1 MVEEKVNTMKKYYGP
16 QTEMAVKNFPFHTSR
31 VQIEFIYAIVDVKR
45 AAAIAHKKVQELD
58 VEIADA
64 IVTACKEITSG
75 KHHEQFPLPY
85 FQGGAGTSIN
95 MNVNE
100 VIALRASEILQDKN
114 IKVHPNDHVNMGQ
127 STNDVNPSAL
137 KIAALRLGNKF
148 LESARELI
156 SSLKKKA
163 LEYKSMPKLG
173 RTHLQDAV
181 PITFGDEFQSWAD
194 ALSRDEAR
202 IKTVLSSFEEL
213 NLGGTAVG
221 NKINASEKY
230 ITHVYEELSN
240 ITGFHLRPGENLMS
254 LTSSQTDFCALS
266 QAITLF
272 CLDASRI
279 ASDLRILSSGPNGGI
294 GEIVLQEL
302 QPGSSI
308 MPGKVN
314 PVLPES
320 VNQLYFLVS
329 GNNLT
334 IEHCAHGSQLELGV
348 MVPILLESLLS
359 TLKVSTEVLENFTRQ
374 CIDTLSIDAEKARL
388 NLEKS
393 TAYAT
398 LLVPTFGYDTVSSIV
413 KESIKTG
420 KSIRSLVYEKKLLSD
435 TEFDKITQMHE
446 K

>member
-1 MVEEKVNTMKKYYGP
+1 MSVNNNNMKKYYGL
-16 QTEMAVKNFPFHTSR
+16 QTEMAIKNFPFQTTR
-31 VQIEFIYAIVDVKR
+31 VQLEFIYAIADIKR
-45 AAAIAHKKVQELD
+45 AAAIAHEKAHELD
-58 VEIADA
+58 EKIADA
-64 IVTACKEITSG
+64 IVVACSEITDG
-75 KHHEQFPLPY
+75 KLDDQFPLPY

-100 VIALRASEILQDKN
+100 VIAQRASEILQDKN
-114 IKVHPNDHVNMGQ
+114 VKVHPNDHVNMGQ

-137 KIAALRLGNKF
+137 KIASLRLGKVF
-148 LESARELI
+148 LDMSRKLI
-156 SSLKKKA
+156 SSLRKKA
-163 LEYKSMPKLG
+163 MEYKSVPKLG

-194 ALSRDEAR
+194 ALSGDAIR
-202 IKTVLSSFEEL
+202 IETVLKSFEEQ

-221 NKINASEKY
+221 NKINASKDY
-230 ITHVYEELSN
+230 ITHVYQELSN
-240 ITGFHLRPGENLMS
+240 ITGLNLRPGENLMS

-272 CLDASRI
+272 CLDASKI
-279 ASDLRILSSGPNGGI
+279 ANDLRFLSSGPNGGI
-294 GEIVLQEL
+294 SEIKLQEL

-320 VNQLYFLVS
+320 VNQLYFMVS

-348 MVPILLESLLS
+348 MVPILAESLLS
-359 TLKVSTEVLENFTRQ
+359 SLKVSTEVLGNFTRQ
-374 CIDTLSIDAEKARL
+374 CIDTLSIDVEKTRS

-398 LLVPTFGYDTVSSIV
+398 LLTPTLGYDTVSSIV
-413 KESIKTG
+413 KESIKRG
-420 KSIRSLVYEKKLLSD
+420 KSIRTLVYEKKLL
-435 TEFDKITQMHE
+435 TEKEFDTITSS
-446 K
+446 